1 VPGKSGSFDCIFP
14 PAHAFF
20 IGPGFYV
27 RRIGVFS
34 CSCGLDTAIGAGTHL
49 RLVKLESQ
57 RKLWGLAFAAPSLV
71 LFLVFTLIPVIGAGM
86 LAFQDFQAGSGFWHS
101 PYVGLDNFRDLFF
114 NPVFSEDFYIA
125 LENTAVI
132 TVVLVPFNI
141 LIALVIA
148 GLIYPLG
155 ERSQNFFK
163 AAFYLPG
170 IVSAV
175 VIAMVWQWMFT
186 EHNGLINMTLRAMG
200 GSGVGWFSSRWNAVW
215 AIIISSLPYAPGAGI
230 ILYVA
235 ALGRI
240 PPELVESA
248 DIDGA
253 SVWQKWRHIVLPL
266 LRPTTLYLVV
276 ISTIE
281 SFKVF
286 TPVYVMTQARPAN
299 QSTSL
304 VYEIYQNA
312 FGAGEFGLAAAE
324 AMVLFVI
331 TVIFAL
337 VQFRVLRGGEEM

>member
-1 VPGKSGSFDCIFP
+1 
-14 PAHAFF
+14 
-20 IGPGFYV
+20 
-27 RRIGVFS
+27 
-34 CSCGLDTAIGAGTHL
+34 
-49 RLVKLESQ
+49 
-57 RKLWGLAFAAPSLV
+57 
-71 LFLVFTLIPVIGAGM
+71 M
-86 LAFQDFQAGSGFWHS
+86 LAFQDFQSGSGFWNS
-101 PYVGLDNFRDLFF
+101 PWVGFENFRDLFL
-114 NPVFSEDFYIA
+114 NPVFRQDFWVA
-125 LENTAVI
+125 LQNTAVI
-132 TVVLVPFNI
+132 TLLLVPTNI
-141 LIALVIA
+141 FIALAISA
-148 GLIYPLG
+148 LIYPLG
-155 ERSQNFFK
+155 RASQGFFK
-163 AAFYLPG
+163 GAFYLPG

-186 EHNGLINMTLRAMG
+186 EHNGLVNVALRSMG
-200 GSGVGWFSSRWNAVW
+200 QEGVGWFSSRWNAVW

-235 ALGRI
+235 ALSRI

-253 SVWQKWRHIVLPL
+253 STLQKWRHIMLPL

-312 FGAGEFGLAAAE
+312 FAAGEFGLAAAE
-324 AMVLFVI
+324 AVVLFFI
-331 TVIFAL
+331 TVVFAL
-337 VQFRVLRGGEEM
+337 VQFRALRGGEEM

>member
-1 VPGKSGSFDCIFP
+1 M
-14 PAHAFF
+14 
-20 IGPGFYV
+20 
-27 RRIGVFS
+27 
-34 CSCGLDTAIGAGTHL
+34 
-49 RLVKLESQ
+49 KLESR
-57 RKLWGLAFAAPSLV
+57 RKIWGLAFAAPSLI
-71 LFLVFTLIPVIGAGM
+71 LFLLFTLVPVLGSVM
-86 LAFQDFQAGSGFWHS
+86 LAFQDYQVGKSLWHS
-101 PYVGLDNFRDLFF
+101 PWVGLGNFSDLFF
-114 NPVFSEDFYIA
+114 NPVFREDFFVA
-125 LENTAVI
+125 LQNTAVI
-132 TVVLVPFNI
+132 TFLLVPLN
-141 LIALVIA
+141 IALALLIA

-155 ERSQNFFK
+155 SRAQSFFK

-186 EHNGLINMTLRAMG
+186 EHNGLVNMLIRAAG
-200 GSGVGWFSSRWNAVW
+200 GTGVGWFSGRWNAIW

-240 PPELVESA
+240 PPELTESA

-253 SVWQKWRHIVLPL
+253 STLQKWRHIMLPL

-312 FGAGEFGLAAAE
+312 FSAGEFGLAAAE

-331 TVIFAL
+331 TVIFAVL
-337 VQFRVLRGGEEM
+337 QFKFLRGGEEM

>member
-1 VPGKSGSFDCIFP
+1 M
-14 PAHAFF
+14 
-20 IGPGFYV
+20 
-27 RRIGVFS
+27 
-34 CSCGLDTAIGAGTHL
+34 
-49 RLVKLESQ
+49 KLESQ
-57 RKLWGLAFAAPSLV
+57 RKLWGLAFAAPSLI
-71 LFLVFTLIPVIGAGM
+71 LFLVFTLVPVGGAMM
-86 LAFQDFQAGSGFWHS
+86 LAFQDYQAGRGMWES
-101 PYVGLDNFRDLFF
+101 PWVGLDNFRDLFF
-114 NPVFSEDFYIA
+114 NPVFNQDFRIG
-125 LENTAVI
+125 LVNTAVI
-132 TVVLVPFNI
+132 TLVLVPVNI
-141 LIALVIA
+141 MIALLIA
-148 GLIYPLG
+148 GLIHPLG
-155 ERSQNFFK
+155 PRAQSFFK

-186 EHNGLINMTLRAMG
+186 EHNGLINITLRSMG
-200 GSGVGWFSSRWNAVW
+200 AEGIGWFSDRWNAVW

-240 PPELVESA
+240 PPELTESA
-248 DIDGA
+248 EIDGA
-253 SVWQKWRHIVLPL
+253 SVLQKWRHVILPL

-281 SFKVF
+281 SFKIF

-337 VQFRVLRGGEEM
+337 VQFRFLRGGEEM

>member
-1 VPGKSGSFDCIFP
+1 M
-14 PAHAFF
+14 
-20 IGPGFYV
+20 
-27 RRIGVFS
+27 
-34 CSCGLDTAIGAGTHL
+34 
-49 RLVKLESQ
+49 
-57 RKLWGLAFAAPSLV
+57 
-71 LFLVFTLIPVIGAGM
+71 M
-86 LAFQDFQAGSGFWHS
+86 LAFLDFQSGSGFWRS
-101 PYVGLDNFRDLFF
+101 PWVGLENFRDLFF
-114 NPVFSEDFYIA
+114 NPVFSSDFWIA
-125 LENTAVI
+125 LQNTAVI
-132 TVVLVPFNI
+132 TLILVPVNI
-141 LIALVIA
+141 LVALIIA
-148 GLIYPLG
+148 GLIFPLRPRG
-155 ERSQNFFK
+155 QNFFK
-163 AAFYLPG
+163 GAFYLPG

-186 EHNGLINMTLRAMG
+186 EHNGLVNMLLRSAG
-200 GSGVGWFSSRWNAVW
+200 FEGVGWFSSRWNAVW

-235 ALGRI
+235 ALGRV

-248 DIDGA
+248 SIDGA
-253 SVWQKWRHIVLPL
+253 STLQKWRHIMLPL

-312 FGAGEFGLAAAE
+312 FAGGEFGLAAAE

-331 TVIFAL
+331 TVAFAL